1 MKVREYS
8 GVKEPRLSN
17 FWNAWSASTAERWE
31 VDAGN
36 EAKKI
41 DKMTRD
47 QLVEYVMDVTKYSL
61 TEGSVPLANMM
72 YQFVDLVDKNF
83 QDGRRADVVFR
94 TTMNSIFEKLQS
106 RLNDVN
112 FIDTERINKT
122 DDIKNIEAVLAENI
136 SAFDYTALDLVHQR
150 MVRKA
155 KQAETIKQRIENRRL
170 SRNLSGFVHRFQNW
184 VFFIR

>member
-1 MKVREYS
+1 
-8 GVKEPRLSN
+8 
-17 FWNAWSASTAERWE
+17 
-31 VDAGN
+31 
-36 EAKKI
+36 
-41 DKMTRD
+41 
-47 QLVEYVMDVTKYSL
+47 
-61 TEGSVPLANMM
+61 MM

-150 MVRKA
+150 MVRIA
-155 KQAETIKQRIENRRL
+155 KQTETFKQTVENRRL
-170 SRNLSGFVHRFQNW
+170 SRNLSGFIHNFQDI
-184 VFFIR
+184 FFKN